1 MEKARSGSGRQPAD
15 TSARS
20 QMSNARINFAD
31 CGQGKCENC
40 KFMACWYMLQTL
52 SPRERS
58 MLWPSDPNGQIF
70 GRTMFVCITCFETP
84 MGMFS
89 PNLVHERL
97 PDAEYLVK

>member
-1 MEKARSGSGRQPAD
+1 
-15 TSARS
+15 
-20 QMSNARINFAD
+20 MSNARINFAD

-40 KFMACWYMLQTL
+40 KFMGVLVHAANFVTKGALDAL
-52 SPRERS
+52 A
-58 MLWPSDPNGQIF
+58 SDPNGQIF
-70 GRTMFVCITCFETP
+70 GRTMFVCVTCFETP